1 MVLYSIIASLYGLF
15 VLSLVLIVVL
25 ENRQPVKTV
34 AWILVLLFLPV
45 VGLVIYLFFGKNR
58 KRVSVYEIAA

>member
-34 AWILVLLFLPV
+34 AWILVLSMYGTVVTSVCCTFLSKW
-45 VGLVIYLFFGKNR
+45 I
-58 KRVSVYEIAA
+58 S